1 MRIRMGKMGVF
12 CFSSGMDAAQ
22 LAAFARKVEDL
33 GYAAY
38 WFPEARGGDESFAL
52 AAYLLCQTTRLQ
64 VGTGIANIYARDG
77 VTARLGLHPLS
88 RLSGNRFILGLGVAH
103 PDNVEKTR
111 GHAFGKPVPTMR
123 AYLDLMDSVLGN
135 APHVEGRP
143 PIVLAALGPLM
154 TKLAVQRTDGV
165 LPYNV
170 TPEHTA
176 WAREHMGAEPWLG
189 IEQKV
194 LLVQDTA
201 QARDVARNSL
211 APYLSM
217 DHYRNAWRRLGFSDE
232 ELANGGSDRFVDAMV
247 AWGDVESIRQ
257 RVQAHFDAGAD
268 HVCIQPLHPQGKPMP
283 DERVVEAL
291 AP

>member
-1 MRIRMGKMGVF
+1 
-12 CFSSGMDAAQ
+12 
-22 LAAFARKVEDL
+22 
-33 GYAAY
+33 
-38 WFPEARGGDESFAL
+38 
-52 AAYLLCQTTRLQ
+52 
-64 VGTGIANIYARDG
+64 
-77 VTARLGLHPLS
+77 
-88 RLSGNRFILGLGVAH
+88 
-103 PDNVEKTR
+103 
-111 GHAFGKPVPTMR
+111 
-123 AYLDLMDSVLGN
+123 
-135 APHVEGRP
+135 
-143 PIVLAALGPLM
+143 
-154 TKLAVQRTDGV
+154 
-165 LPYNV
+165 
-170 TPEHTA
+170 
-176 WAREHMGAEPWLG
+176 MGAEPWLG